1 MSSVPHFQIIL
12 DQPAGG
18 SSNTVKQTLG
28 RTLGRLLIG
37 IALLATTVA
46 VPATIMVVGLTLTW
60 IGSSSPGAAKP
71 SQWDVPTAELVLS
84 WAISMAIVAVALK
97 SGLWFV
103 RRDRGM
109 ALFLRRF
116 RYDDATRAM
125 SFAVST
131 KMGSRW
137 RLVTLDD
144 AEIASIGPS
153 AAARRLFSVGGVAW
167 KRFSSLAMML
177 GGRLFP
183 VVVLASW
190 LVVAL
195 EVFTAPS
202 WRDFLD
208 NGTVERYA
216 RVLMAVVDG
225 RLPITEIAPTLLGIF
240 ALLVTIG
247 AGAFVIMSIT
257 GLAALFAV
265 PLAGVIAF
273 LSSSA
278 RAVDAAER
286 AKTIDVRDVGELDR
300 VANDITTEQRKVL
313 IPRLTVLRVSSAI
326 WRRAVQRIAASA
338 RLVVIDVSEA
348 TENVLWEIAELQQ
361 AFGARCVLIGQHDR
375 LRQLAAVQH
384 AADGSLHERFLRV
397 LNGRAILA
405 YTTDARGIERFA
417 RALSVT
423 LSHVGGTA
431 SGSRGTQTEG

>member
-1 MSSVPHFQIIL
+1 MSRVPHFQIIL
-12 DQPAGG
+12 DQPEGG
-18 SSNTVKQTLG
+18 SSNAVKQALG
-28 RTLGRLLIG
+28 RTLGRFLIG
-37 IALLATTVA
+37 VALLASTIA

-60 IGSSSPGAAKP
+60 SGGSSPGAAKP
-71 SQWDVPTAELVLS
+71 SQWDVPITELVLP

-97 SGLWFV
+97 SGLWLV
-103 RRDRGM
+103 RRDRGI

-116 RYDDATRAM
+116 RYDEASRAI

-144 AEIASIGPS
+144 AEIAPIGPS
-153 AAARRLFSVGGVAW
+153 EAARRLFSVGGIAW

-183 VVVLASW
+183 IVVLASW

-202 WRDFLD
+202 WRDVLD
-208 NGTVERYA
+208 NGAVESYA

-225 RLPITEIAPTLLGIF
+225 RPPITEIAPTLLGIF

-257 GLAALFAV
+257 GLAALLAV
-265 PLAGVIAF
+265 PLAGGIAF

-286 AKTIDVRDVGELDR
+286 TKTIDVRDVGELER
-300 VANDITTEQRKVL
+300 VAHDITTEQRKVL
-313 IPRLTVLRVSSAI
+313 IPRLTVLRVCSAI
-326 WRRAVQRIAASA
+326 WRGAVQRIAASA
-338 RLVVIDVSEA
+338 RFVVIDVSEA
-348 TENVLWEIAELQQ
+348 TESVLWEITELQG

-384 AADGSLHERFLRV
+384 AADGSLHERFLRA
-397 LNGRAILA
+397 LKGRVVLA

-423 LSHVGGTA
+423 LSHVAETR
-431 SGSRGTQTEG
+431 SGSRDTQR

>member
-1 MSSVPHFQIIL
+1 MSGAPHFQIIL
-12 DQPAGG
+12 DQPESG
-18 SSNTVKQTLG
+18 SSDTVKQTLG
-28 RTLGRLLIG
+28 RTLGRLLIA

-46 VPATIMVVGLTLTW
+46 VPATIMVVLTW
-60 IGSSSPGAAKP
+60 IGGSSPATP
-71 SQWDVPTAELVLS
+71 QQSQWDVSTTPLVLS

-97 SGLWFV
+97 SGLWLV

-116 RYDDATRAM
+116 RYDDATRAI
-125 SFAVST
+125 SFAVNT
-131 KMGSRW
+131 NIGSRW

-144 AEIASIGPS
+144 AAIAPIGPS
-153 AAARRLFSVGGVAW
+153 AAARRLFSVGSVAW
-167 KRFSSLAMML
+167 KRFSSLVMML
-177 GGRLFP
+177 GVRLFP
-183 VVVLASW
+183 AIVIVAW

-208 NGTVERYA
+208 NGTAERYA
-216 RVLMAVVDG
+216 RVLVAVVDG
-225 RLPITEIAPTLLGIF
+225 RPPITDIAPTLLGIF

-247 AGAFVIMSIT
+247 AGAFVIMSVT
-257 GLAALFAV
+257 GVAALFAV

-278 RAVDAAER
+278 RALDAAER
-286 AKTIDVRDVGELDR
+286 AKTIDVRDVVELDC
-300 VANDITTEQRKVL
+300 VANDITTGQRKVL
-313 IPRLTVLRVSSAI
+313 LPRLTVLRVSSAI
-326 WRRAVQRIAASA
+326 WQLAVQRIAASA

-348 TENVLWEIAELQQ
+348 TENVLWEVTELQR

-384 AADGSLHERFLRV
+384 RADGSLHERFLRV
-397 LNGRAILA
+397 LNGRTILA

-417 RALSVT
+417 RALSVR
-423 LSHVGGTA
+423 LSHVA
-431 SGSRGTQTEG
+431 SV

>member
-1 MSSVPHFQIIL
+1 MSSVPQFQIIL
-12 DQPAGG
+12 NHPESGP
-18 SSNTVKQTLG
+18 SNTVQQTLG
-28 RTLGRLLIG
+28 RTFGRLLIA

-46 VPATIMVVGLTLTW
+46 VPATIMVVGLALTW
-60 IGSSSPGAAKP
+60 IGGGSPATP
-71 SQWDVPTAELVLS
+71 QQSQWDVSTTPLVLS

-97 SGLWFV
+97 SGLWLV

-116 RYDDATRAM
+116 RYDDATRAV
-125 SFAVST
+125 SFAVNT
-131 KMGSRW
+131 KIGSRW

-144 AEIASIGPS
+144 AAIAPIGPS
-153 AAARRLFSVGGVAW
+153 AAAKRLFSVGGVAW

-177 GGRLFP
+177 GARLFP
-183 VVVLASW
+183 AIVIIAW

-202 WRDFLD
+202 WHDFLD
-208 NGTVERYA
+208 NGTAERYA
-216 RVLMAVVDG
+216 RVLMVVVDG
-225 RLPITEIAPTLLGIF
+225 RPPITDIAPTLLGIF

-247 AGAFVIMSIT
+247 AGAFLIMGVT
-257 GLAALFAV
+257 GVAALFAV

-278 RAVDAAER
+278 RALDAAER
-286 AKTIDVRDVGELDR
+286 AKTIDVRDIGELDR
-300 VANDITTEQRKVL
+300 VANDITIGQRKVL

-326 WRRAVQRIAASA
+326 WQLAVQRIAASA

-348 TENVLWEIAELQQ
+348 TENVLWEIAELQR

-384 AADGSLHERFLRV
+384 SADGSLHERFLSA
-397 LNGRAILA
+397 LNGRTVLA

-417 RALSVT
+417 RALRVR
-423 LSHVGGTA
+423 LSHVGFA
-431 SGSRGTQTEG
+431 

>member
-12 DQPAGG
+12 DQHEG
-18 SSNTVKQTLG
+18 SSSEAVKQTLA
-28 RTLGRLLIG
+28 RTVGRLLIG

-46 VPATIMVVGLTLTW
+46 VPATIMVGLFTLTW
-60 IGSSSPGAAKP
+60 IGGSSPGAAKP
-71 SQWDVPTAELVLS
+71 GEWDVLTIRLLLV
-84 WAISMAIVAVALK
+84 WVISIVIVAAALK

-109 ALFLRRF
+109 AVFLRRF
-116 RYDDATRAM
+116 RYDEATRAI

-131 KMGSRW
+131 KIGSRW

-144 AEIASIGPS
+144 AEIAPIGPV
-153 AAARRLFSVGGVAW
+153 AAARLLFSVGGVAW

-183 VVVLASW
+183 VVVLAAW

-195 EVFTAPS
+195 EAFAAPS

-216 RVLMAVVDG
+216 HVLTAVVDG
-225 RLPITEIAPTLLGIF
+225 RPPITEIAPTLLGIF

-257 GLAALFAV
+257 GLAALLAV

-300 VANDITTEQRKVL
+300 VANEIRTEQRKVL

-326 WRRAVQRIAASA
+326 WQLTVRRIAASA
-338 RLVVIDVSEA
+338 RLVVIDVSEPS
-348 TENVLWEIAELQQ
+348 ENVLWEVAELQG

-375 LRQLAAVQH
+375 LRQLAAPQH
-384 AADGSLHERFLRV
+384 APDGSLHERFLRV
-397 LNGRAILA
+397 LNGRAVLA
-405 YTTDARGIERFA
+405 YTTDAPGIERFA

-423 LSHVGGTA
+423 LSHAAGTT
-431 SGSRGTQTEG
+431 SGSY